1 MITSFNKDGALPLR
15 TRWGVGFGPRDC
27 CNYQHGISII
37 PIQRLT
43 EADRNW
49 MVNAQWGGT
58 GGQPILSGMV
68 VDEPDIEIGSG
79 LSSKAMSKK
88 MPTNSARNG
97 PRSNRPGEPDEEYV
111 KTTLIPQQSIQMTHG
126 AQPQFSIYQQSSV
139 NPLQGL
145 FGNNM
150 PQQPVQ
156 QPPPPQQQ
164 QQPPAPPQGGMNQS
178 DALAA
183 LAAFMQNSQQQ

>member
-1 MITSFNKDGALPLR
+1 ME
-15 TRWGVGFGPRDC
+15 GVGFGPRDC

-37 PIQRLT
+37 PIDRLT

-49 MVNAQWGGT
+49 IVNAQWGGT

-79 LSSKAMSKK
+79 ISSKAMSRK

-111 KTTLIPQQSIQMTHG
+111 KTTLIPQQQNIQMSHG
-126 AQPQFSIYQQSSV
+126 AQPQFNIYQQSSV

-145 FGNNM
+145 FENGM
-150 PQQPVQ
+150 SQQPL
-156 QPPPPQQQ
+156 PPQQQ
-164 QQPPAPPQGGMNQS
+164 QQQPSQGGMNNS
-178 DALAA
+178 EALAA
-183 LAAFMQNSQQQ
+183 LAAFMQNAPR